1 MVFCTTQQTQY
12 YSESSS
18 SAASPVSNSA
28 TSAENHG
35 HHQLAAEVPKKRTGR
50 RVFRET
56 RHPVY
61 RGVRSRKGDKWVC
74 EVREPVTGT
83 RVWLGTYTNPE
94 MAARAHDVAAL
105 AFRGKSACLN
115 FADSAWRLPVPASTD
130 QIDIR
135 RAAAEAAEMFRPGA
149 EAEAAAAEEQEYST
163 AAGETSHSDG
173 DVFSYVEEL
182 EPVEELP
189 KLLSE
194 MAEGLLLSPPPP
206 SYGAESDGWSYVER
220 CGNDN
225 NNDDYDWSLWHY

>member
-1 MVFCTTQQTQY
+1 MDFSTDQQTQY

-18 SAASPVSNSA
+18 SAASPVSNAA
-28 TSAENHG
+28 TSSENHG
-35 HHQLAAEVPKKRTGR
+35 HQLAAEVPKKRTGR
-50 RVFRET
+50 RVFKET

-149 EAEAAAAEEQEYST
+149 EAAAVDEPESSAAASGGADQ
-163 AAGETSHSDG
+163 SDG
-173 DVFSYVEEL
+173 DVFSYVEDL

-189 KLLSE
+189 ELLAE
-194 MAEGLLLSPPPP
+194 MAEGLILSPPPP
-206 SYGAESDGWSYVER
+206 SYGAESDGWNYVER
-220 CGNDN
+220 RGNDN
-225 NNDDYDWSLWHY
+225 DDGADYDWSLWN